1 MRHKFLNL
9 LLFSTFC
16 FGAFSFSGCKLI
28 FEPETDCI
36 ERVLGSMPSAN
47 FRHYRETC
55 DGDKVCKQMGELGS
69 IVSSNWY
76 NAKNNLHGFYEIT
89 KIERTQDTG
98 RSYVYVTMLYPATGP
113 KTKKLE
119 LVFEMER
126 IKLRWHIYSVKGID
140 EFNRRA
146 TRERGIL

>member
-1 MRHKFLNL
+1 MRQKFLHL
-9 LLFSTFC
+9 ALFCVFC
-16 FGAFSFSGCKLI
+16 FGALSFTGCKLI

-36 ERVLGSMPSAN
+36 VRVLGSMPSAN

-55 DGDKVCKQMGELGS
+55 DGEKVCKQLGELGS

-76 NAKNNLHGFYEIT
+76 NAKNDIKGFYEIT
-89 KIERTQDTG
+89 KIERAEDTG
-98 RSYVYVTMLYPATGP
+98 RSYVYVTIKYPASGP
-113 KTKKLE
+113 KVKTLP
-119 LVFEMER
+119 LVFEMQR
-126 IKLRWHIYSVKGID
+126 IKLRWHIYAVQGID